1 MINNILEMRNDYD
14 MICERVSDLRE
25 LPTRAERRAE
35 AVGIIE
41 DHKLQFEGYA
51 LVAMIGKEF
60 L

>member
-1 MINNILEMRNDYD
+1 MINNILEMRKDYN

-35 AVGIIE
+35 AVRIIE

-51 LVAMIGKEF
+51 LVQMIGKEF